1 MIIQNQGA
9 DGDSIHKKY
18 FFPPL
23 KTISAYS

>member
-1 MIIQNQGA
+1 MVIQNQGI
-9 DGDSIHKKY
+9 DGDSTDKKY